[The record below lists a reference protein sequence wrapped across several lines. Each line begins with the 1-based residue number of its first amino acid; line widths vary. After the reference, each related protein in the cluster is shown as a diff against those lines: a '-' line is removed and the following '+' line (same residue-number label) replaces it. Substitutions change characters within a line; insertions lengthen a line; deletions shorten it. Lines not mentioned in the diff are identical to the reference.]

1 MTIQNRDGRSVVTA
15 TQNAACFSA
24 ADPFD
29 GADDDS
35 GSGKTA

>member
-1 MTIQNRDGRSVVTA
+1 MTFQNRDGRSVAAA
-15 TQNAACFSA
+15 TQNAASFST

>member
-1 MTIQNRDGRSVVTA
+1 MTFQNRDGRSVAAA

-29 GADDDS
+29 GADDDR

>member
-1 MTIQNRDGRSVVTA
+1 MTFQNWDGRSVVAA

-29 GADDDS
+29 GADDDR